1 MVAKLHDMPMLSD
14 VPVNHAEIRRLREAA
29 GWSIE
34 VAANRA
40 GLSWHGWQQ
49 VESGRRADPSV
60 STLQK
65 IARALDVGLDD
76 LVADAEAGK

>member
-1 MVAKLHDMPMLSD
+1 MVALPRTIPMLSA
-14 VPVNHAEIRRLREAA
+14 VPLDLAKIRRLREAK
-29 GWSIE
+29 
-34 VAANRA
+34 
-40 GLSWHGWQQ
+40 GLSVQQAAEAVGLTRFGWYQ

-76 LVADAEAGK
+76 LVADVEE